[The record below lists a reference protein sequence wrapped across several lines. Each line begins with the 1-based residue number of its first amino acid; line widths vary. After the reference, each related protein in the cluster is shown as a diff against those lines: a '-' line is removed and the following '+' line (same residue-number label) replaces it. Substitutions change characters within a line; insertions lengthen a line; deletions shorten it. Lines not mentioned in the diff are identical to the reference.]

1 MLLAP
6 PTTQKVIE
14 EKAFLFP
21 RKRALVFCFAGIEFF
36 GAMDAGGSVE
46 AWAEQFLI
54 SLAASFAGGRDV
66 VR

>member
-1 MLLAP
+1 MLK
-6 PTTQKVIE
+6 TIE
-14 EKAFLFP
+14 EKSFLFP
-21 RKRALVFCFAGIEFF
+21 RKGALVFCLAGIELF

-46 AWAEQFLI
+46 AWAEQFLL